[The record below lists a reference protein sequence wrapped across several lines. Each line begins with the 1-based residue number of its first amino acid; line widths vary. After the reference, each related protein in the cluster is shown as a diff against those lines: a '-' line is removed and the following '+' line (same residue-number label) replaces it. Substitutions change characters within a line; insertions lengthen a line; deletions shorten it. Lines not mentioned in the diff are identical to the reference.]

1 MYQPYPGGD
10 QPSQQPAHF
19 GQSGA
24 AVPTPIPQSV
34 TRAVQ
39 VMYLGALASLV
50 GIIIELLTRHSLRAF
65 IADHATRN
73 GNRLT
78 ATQVAD
84 TYHAELVVLV
94 VVGLIGIGLWLWM
107 AQKNKA
113 GKNWARIT
121 STVFWAIDTLGAIGG
136 LAGGS
141 LSGGNANRF
150 YGLVVWVIGLAAII
164 LLWQRS
170 SSDYFKGAP
179 RY

>member
-10 QPSQQPAHF
+10 QPPA
-19 GQSGA
+19 QSDQLA
-24 AVPTPIPQSV
+24 APVRPPIPQSV

-50 GIIIELLTRHSLRAF
+50 GIIIELLTRHSLRTY
-65 IADHATRN
+65 IHDHSTRN
-73 GNRLT
+73 GHPLT
-78 ATQVAD
+78 AAQVAD
-84 TYHAELVVLV
+84 TYHAELVALV

-121 STVFWAIDTLGAIGG
+121 STVFFALDTLGAIGG
-136 LAGGS
+136 LAGGA
-141 LSGGNANRF
+141 LSGGSVNRF
-150 YGLVVWVIGLAAII
+150 YGLVVWVIGGAAII

-170 SSDYFKGAP
+170 STEYFKRAP
-179 RY
+179 R